1 MTAPIDKADPMIE
14 PCCPVG
20 ARSPYVSLELV
31 KTCPMSGAK
40 QKRRTTAMSGADIEA
55 RPFLFPAVC
64 EEAAPIPVPHLN
76 RVFVS
81 KMYLFITRLC
91 EEYLFQ
97 AFPFVLILERTK
109 RSFVKLFAVIDYT
122 DLITELLRHLQNMC
136 GENNSFAC

>member
-1 MTAPIDKADPMIE
+1 
-14 PCCPVG
+14 
-20 ARSPYVSLELV
+20 
-31 KTCPMSGAK
+31 
-40 QKRRTTAMSGADIEA
+40 MSGADIEA

-81 KMYLFITRLC
+81 KIC